1 VHALVDSAT
10 ACLLL
15 PAHAYAIF
23 QRLSTKRTH
32 RRAGFAL
39 SIVGLIETFE
49 VVIPKSAWARHFD
62 FAPGTLFP
70 CVHASADDTL
80 VIGALLFQHWLVEFD
95 LSGTVG
101 AAGGYPIIGFGRRR
115 RSYALMRSGVA
126 SARGENEQH
135 IERVA
140 LVNSDGMQFF
150 ANISVGHPPQHLTV
164 LVATG
169 ANTLVL
175 FCPPSHAASA
185 SDARSRASSAYAAL
199 RPPAPTY
206 TPSPAHRVMRT
217 REHERGLGGAGCMD
231 ACHSQP
237 HRPDA
242 LPLVIASTATVGQV
256 LGSLRHTLYPLWLCF
271 RVRAPPRGLSHSDRS
286 SSRCWRFEHCGPCRY
301 RRKRTSHHLRT
312 LV

>member
-1 VHALVDSAT
+1 
-10 ACLLL
+10 LL

-150 ANISVGHPPQHLTV
+150 ANLSVGHPPQHLTV

-199 RPPAPTY
+199 RPPAPAY
-206 TPSPAHRVMRT
+206 TPRPPHETTTIASITPVRLC
-217 REHERGLGGAGCMD
+217 ERGSMSEGLV
-231 ACHSQP
+231 
-237 HRPDA
+237 A
-242 LPLVIASTATVGQV
+242 LVAWTRVIPS
-256 LGSLRHTLYPLWLCF
+256 HI
-271 RVRAPPRGLSHSDRS
+271 VRM
-286 SSRCWRFEHCGPCRY
+286 HCRA
-301 RRKRTSHHLRT
+301 
-312 LV
+312 